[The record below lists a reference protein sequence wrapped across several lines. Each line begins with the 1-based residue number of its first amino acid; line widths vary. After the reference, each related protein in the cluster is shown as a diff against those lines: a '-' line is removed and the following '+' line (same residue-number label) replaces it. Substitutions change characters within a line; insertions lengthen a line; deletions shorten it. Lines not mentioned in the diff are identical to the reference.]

1 MIYNNFIY
9 NIIYMNTTNHVE
21 LLKKIITQ
29 QEEQFNFI
37 VKELDIVKSKQ
48 DYLENLIK
56 NNTNLNKTNISI
68 VEDKI
73 QYLNTHYS
81 FPITTDIVEYYD
93 SICNIEEHEIHE
105 FIEKKGDL
113 YNFIIEIIYNL
124 SIKCDKSNIP
134 IYPLNGKGNH
144 SYIYYWDYK
153 NSTWSKFKKGDDI
166 LKSIFMKIHDK
177 IIRKYNQIL
186 LNNNNMKHYNIE
198 SGDLIFIDIDGEFDK
213 KFNTIKKTLF
223 SKFI

>member
-1 MIYNNFIY
+1 
-9 NIIYMNTTNHVE
+9 MNSTEHLE
-21 LLKKIITQ
+21 LLNKIITQ

-37 VKELDIVKSKQ
+37 VKELEIVKNKQ

-81 FPITTDIVEYYD
+81 FPIKNDIVEYYD
-93 SICNIEEHEIHE
+93 SVCNIEEHEIHE

-113 YNFIIEIIYNL
+113 YNFIIDIIYKL
-124 SIKCDKSNIP
+124 SIKCDKNKIP

-144 SYIYYWDYK
+144 SYIYYWDNK
-153 NSTWSKFKKGDDI
+153 NSSWSKFKKGDDI
-166 LKSIFMKIHDK
+166 LKRIFMKVHDK

-186 LNNNNMKHYNIE
+186 LNNNNMKNYNIE